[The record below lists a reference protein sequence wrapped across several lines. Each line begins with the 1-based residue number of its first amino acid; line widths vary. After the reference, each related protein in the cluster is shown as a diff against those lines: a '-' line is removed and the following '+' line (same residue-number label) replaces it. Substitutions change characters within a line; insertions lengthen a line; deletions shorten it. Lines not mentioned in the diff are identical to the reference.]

1 MILNEISLF
10 GHNSGLEGRKSG
22 LVVLFRVFYRSGKRE
37 WQVNESMRLEWD
49 QVMPEDTTVLSPRP
63 DAPAGIEKKRTPEAE
78 RALAE
83 AAQRR
88 ALYDAQAKAAKPVLE
103 INGREGP
110 EAIRYGDWENK
121 GIASDF

>member
-1 MILNEISLF
+1 MSDHTHILSQ
-10 GHNSGLEGRKSG
+10 S
-22 LVVLFRVFYRSGKRE
+22 VA
-37 WQVNESMRLEWD
+37 
-49 QVMPEDTTVLSPRP
+49 
-63 DAPAGIEKKRTPEAE
+63 APAEARRLLTE

-88 ALYDAQAKAAKPVLE
+88 ALYDAQAEAARPVAE

-110 EAIRYGDWENK
+110 EAIRYGDWESK

>member
-1 MILNEISLF
+1 MGCVMQEPADEQPKPETVPHGSDAGAKSL
-10 GHNSGLEGRKSG
+10 
-22 LVVLFRVFYRSGKRE
+22 
-37 WQVNESMRLEWD
+37 
-49 QVMPEDTTVLSPRP
+49 
-63 DAPAGIEKKRTPEAE
+63 TPQAE

-88 ALYDAQAKAAKPVLE
+88 ALYDAQAQAARPVAE
-103 INGREGP
+103 VNGREGP

>member
-1 MILNEISLF
+1 MSDHTHILSQ
-10 GHNSGLEGRKSG
+10 S
-22 LVVLFRVFYRSGKRE
+22 VA
-37 WQVNESMRLEWD
+37 
-49 QVMPEDTTVLSPRP
+49 
-63 DAPAGIEKKRTPEAE
+63 APAEARRLLTPQAE

-88 ALYDAQAKAAKPVLE
+88 ALYDAQAEAARPVAE

-110 EAIRYGDWENK
+110 EAIRYGDWESK